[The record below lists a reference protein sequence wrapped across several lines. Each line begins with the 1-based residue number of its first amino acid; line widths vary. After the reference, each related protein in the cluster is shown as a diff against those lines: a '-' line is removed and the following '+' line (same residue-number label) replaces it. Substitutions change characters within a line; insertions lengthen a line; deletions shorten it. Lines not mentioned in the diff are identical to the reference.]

1 MTATVRLDDTL
12 EHTLSRLSTIL
23 HKKKSD
29 VIRDAIS
36 FYALNVEKDKKSRIL
51 NAVEKT
57 KKIDKNE
64 FQDFEGTLDDG
75 I

>member
-12 EHTLSRLSTIL
+12 TDKLEKLSSKL

-29 VIRDAIS
+29 VIRDAIT
-36 FYALNVEKDKKSRIL
+36 FYAQTVEASHKSKIQK
-51 NAVEKT
+51 AVEKVMHA
-57 KKIDKNE
+57 DKCE
-64 FQDFEGTLDDG
+64 YEILEGTLDDG